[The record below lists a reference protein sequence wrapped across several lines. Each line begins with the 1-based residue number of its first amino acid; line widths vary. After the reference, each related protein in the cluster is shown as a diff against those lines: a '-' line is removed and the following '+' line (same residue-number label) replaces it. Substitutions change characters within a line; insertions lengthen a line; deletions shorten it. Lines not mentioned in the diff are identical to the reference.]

1 MLRPVDD
8 VLRPW
13 TRDEARQ
20 QEIVELFDDAQHE
33 HMIREVAWVLK
44 WWWNKERAK
53 TVGRGDVGHE
63 HVLARARRRAAERR
77 ADPVLYAEHRAK
89 CLGAADE
96 RRAKKA
102 MGAMCKEC
110 GERVAPTKR
119 MGRVPTMHPVC
130 NRRRASRAWWRRKK
144 EREAVGSSRP
154 THCSD
159 GASTSTVVRRRSPRS
174 TT

>member
-1 MLRPVDD
+1 MLRPIDD

-33 HMIREVAWVLK
+33 YMIREVAWILQ

-77 ADPVLYAEHRAK
+77 ADPVLYAEHRAR
-89 CLGAADE
+89 CLVAADE
-96 RRAKKA
+96 RRAKRA
-102 MGAMCKEC
+102 RGRACLEC
-110 GERVAPTKR
+110 GAPVLPSHR
-119 MGRVPTMHPVC
+119 MGKVPTMHPRC
-130 NRRRASRAWWRRKK
+130 GRRRKSREWWRRKK

-154 THCSD
+154 TPCSD
-159 GASTSTVVRRRSPRS
+159 GASTSTVVRRRSLRS